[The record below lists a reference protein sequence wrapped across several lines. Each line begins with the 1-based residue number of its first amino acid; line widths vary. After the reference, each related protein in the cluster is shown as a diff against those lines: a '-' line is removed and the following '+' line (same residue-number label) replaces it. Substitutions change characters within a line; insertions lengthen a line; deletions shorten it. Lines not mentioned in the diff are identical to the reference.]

1 MGTIFLVIY
10 AFLNPHIYLNPFSAP
25 TSPPANVVAMANSS
39 TSIHVS
45 WNEVSPI
52 DQNGVIM
59 SYEITYTPLENFT
72 GVIRINSTN
81 VSGSDL
87 PVSLVGLQEYVYYS
101 IQVRAYTSE
110 GPGPYSAP
118 VIQLTLEDSKSWIN
132 YLCLY
137 NPTIYLNPFQLLL
150 VLQLM

>member
-1 MGTIFLVIY
+1 
-10 AFLNPHIYLNPFSAP
+10 
-25 TSPPANVVAMANSS
+25 MANSS

-45 WNEVSPI
+45 WNEVPSI

-59 SYEITYTPLENFT
+59 AYEITYTPLENFT
-72 GVIRINSTN
+72 GVIGINSTN

-87 PVSLVGLQEYVYYS
+87 SVSLVGLQEYVNYS
-101 IQVRAYTSE
+101 ILVRAYTSE
-110 GPGPYSAP
+110 GPGPYSAS

-150 VLQLM
+150 VLQLMW